1 MSASTGNTATLSG
14 AAAMIAVAPVPDI
27 GFILQA
33 VGVGALVGTAVV
45 LQLEWRQRRRGF
57 ETNTDLRWAIVA
69 RWTVLFAAV
78 AIVVDMAAR
87 IFGGGTGAKMP
98 VRATDAGERIGTPIG
113 RMLLLHVDCGWAGAT
128 VLSALA
134 ESASRLS
141 WNTQASGGDNRL
153 ARLRSRIDIWLLPIE
168 MGLGHR
174 NGGIP
179 CPIVSISAGL
189 ARFSARTAA

>member
-87 IFGGGTGAKMP
+87 IFGGRDGREDA
-98 VRATDAGERIGTPIG
+98 RA
-113 RMLLLHVDCGWAGAT
+113 
-128 VLSALA
+128 
-134 ESASRLS
+134 
-141 WNTQASGGDNRL
+141 
-153 ARLRSRIDIWLLPIE
+153 
-168 MGLGHR
+168 GHR
-174 NGGIP
+174 
-179 CPIVSISAGL
+179 C
-189 ARFSARTAA
+189 RRTDRDADWSHAAAPR